1 MNRVEIKEFAKKKI
15 QGHLWDIWK
24 IVLMTYGI
32 FFGFGFLI
40 TILFGEDAAT
50 VSLIGEIILLP
61 LTIGVTSFLVN
72 FVEDKNF
79 DSKDIFNYFKSFV
92 KIVGTLL
99 LSAVLITITSIFL
112 VIPGIILA
120 LSYSLVPILLVKRED
135 LGIIE
140 TLKLSR
146 TLMNGHKLDA
156 FVLSLS
162 FIGWTFVGTLTLG
175 IAYIWI
181 YPYMS
186 VTFTKFYL
194 NILESSKELA

>member
-24 IVLMTYGI
+24 IALMTYGI
-32 FFGFGFLI
+32 CIGFGFLI
-40 TILFGEDAAT
+40 TILFGEDAAV
-50 VSLIGEIILLP
+50 VSLIGEIVLLP
-61 LTIGVTSFLVN
+61 LTVGVTSFLIN

-79 DSKDIFNYFKSFV
+79 DSKDIFNYFKSFTKV
-92 KIVGTLL
+92 VGTLL
-99 LSAVLITITSIFL
+99 LCGFLVTIASVFF

-135 LGIIE
+135 IGIIE

-162 FIGWTFVGTLTLG
+162 FIGWAFVGALTLG

-181 YPYMS
+181 YPYMA

-194 NILESSKELA
+194 NILDSSKEVA

>member
-40 TILFGEDAAT
+40 AILFGEDAAT

-99 LSAVLITITSIFL
+99 LSAVLITIANIFL

-162 FIGWTFVGTLTLG
+162 FIGWAFVGTLTLG

>member
-99 LSAVLITITSIFL
+99 LSAVLITIASIFL
-112 VIPGIILA
+112 VIPGIILT
-120 LSYSLVPILLVKRED
+120 LSYSLVPILLVKREN

-162 FIGWTFVGTLTLG
+162 FIGWAFVGTLTLG

>member
-61 LTIGVTSFLVN
+61 LTIGVTSFLAN

-99 LSAVLITITSIFL
+99 LSAVLITIASIFL
-112 VIPGIILA
+112 VIPGIILT

-162 FIGWTFVGTLTLG
+162 FIGWAFVGTLTLG

>member
-99 LSAVLITITSIFL
+99 LSAVLITIASIFL

-146 TLMNGHKLDA
+146 TLMNGHKLDT

-162 FIGWTFVGTLTLG
+162 FIGWAFVGTLTLG

>member
-40 TILFGEDAAT
+40 TILFGEDATT

-99 LSAVLITITSIFL
+99 LSAVLITIASIFL
-112 VIPGIILA
+112 VIPGIILT

>member
-24 IVLMTYGI
+24 IFLMTYGI

-99 LSAVLITITSIFL
+99 LSAVLITIASIFL
-112 VIPGIILA
+112 VIPGIILT

-162 FIGWTFVGTLTLG
+162 FIGWAFVGTLTLG

>member
-99 LSAVLITITSIFL
+99 LSAVLITIASIFL

>member
-99 LSAVLITITSIFL
+99 LSAVLITIASIFL

-162 FIGWTFVGTLTLG
+162 FIGWAFVGTLTLG

>member
-99 LSAVLITITSIFL
+99 LSSVLITIASIFL

-162 FIGWTFVGTLTLG
+162 FIGWAFVGTLTLG

-194 NILESSKELA
+194 NIFESSKELA

>member
-99 LSAVLITITSIFL
+99 LSAVLITIASIFL
-112 VIPGIILA
+112 VIPGIILT

-162 FIGWTFVGTLTLG
+162 FIGWAFVGTLTLG
-175 IAYIWI
+175 IAFIWI

>member
-99 LSAVLITITSIFL
+99 LSAVLITIASIFL
-112 VIPGIILA
+112 VIPGIILT

-162 FIGWTFVGTLTLG
+162 FIGWAFVGTLTLG